1 LGTTTDFENFVNN
14 YWNKQAGNTKIALPA
29 DHFIG
34 GSNLMSNAAA
44 LPGRKSGR
52 VFAQPEDLRPTPEP
66 GTWPASIGLALILLG
81 LKESGERVN

>member
-1 LGTTTDFENFVNN
+1 VNN
-14 YWNKQAGNTKIALPA
+14 YKQAGNTKIALPA

-34 GSNLMSNAAA
+34 GSNLMSNATAF
-44 LPGRKSGR
+44 PGGKSSR
-52 VFAQPEDLRPTPEP
+52 VFANPRIGVPHPEP